1 MVGIAAGPGHGFQ
14 TSQGAFMNTLEGK
27 VIAITGGAGG
37 IGEATA
43 RMAYAQGASVVITDL
58 EAGPVEAIAKSLGE
72 RAVGL
77 AVDVSRREDNE
88 RMVATAVERFGRLDA
103 VFLNAGIEGE
113 VGPFDSR
120 TDGAWQK
127 VFAVNVDGVRFGVEA
142 ALPALRKAGGGS
154 IVVTSSIAGLRGAS
168 GLSPYVSSK
177 HAVVGMMR
185 CLAAELGPEGI
196 RVNTLNPGPVDNR
209 MMRSIEDQAN
219 PGHGEEV
226 HKMFA
231 SRIPLGR
238 YVTNDEC
245 AAMAVFLFSDAS
257 GGCNGNTYVV
267 DGGYC
272 AQ

>member
-1 MVGIAAGPGHGFQ
+1 MG
-14 TSQGAFMNTLEGK
+14 TLSGK

-58 EAGPVEAIAKSLGE
+58 EAAAVEAVAQSLGD

-77 AVDVSRREDNE
+77 AVDVSRRADNE
-88 RMVATAVERFGRLDA
+88 RMVAAALEHFGKLDCI
-103 VFLNAGIEGE
+103 FLNAGIEGD
-113 VGPFDSR
+113 VGPFATRSDA
-120 TDGAWQK
+120 AWEK
-127 VFAVNVDGVRFGVEA
+127 VFAVNVHGVRLGAEA
-142 ALPALRKAGGGS
+142 AIPALRSAGGGS
-154 IVVTSSIAGLRGAS
+154 IVITSSVAGLRGAS

-209 MMRSIEDQAN
+209 MMRSIEEQAS
-219 PGHGEEV
+219 PGHGEDV
-226 HKMFA
+226 QKMFTA
-231 SRIPLGR
+231 RIPLGH
-238 YVTNDEC
+238 YVSNEEC
-245 AAMAVFLFSDAS
+245 AAMAAFLFSDAAS
-257 GGCNGNTYVV
+257 GCNGNTYLV

>member
-1 MVGIAAGPGHGFQ
+1 M
-14 TSQGAFMNTLEGK
+14 STLKGK

-43 RMAYAQGASVVITDL
+43 RMAHAQGASVVITDR
-58 EAGPVEAIAKSLGE
+58 EAGPVEAIAESLGE
-72 RAVGL
+72 RAVGI
-77 AVDVSRREDNE
+77 AVDVTRREDNE
-88 RMVATAVERFGRLDA
+88 RMVATAVEHFGRLDA
-103 VFLNAGIEGE
+103 AFLNAGIEGE

-120 TDGAWQK
+120 SDAAWEK
-127 VFAVNVDGVRFGVEA
+127 VLAVNVHGVRFGVEA
-142 ALPALRKAGGGS
+142 SLPALRKSGGGS
-154 IVVTSSIAGLRGAS
+154 IVITSSVAGLRGAS

-209 MMRSIEDQAN
+209 MMRSIEEQAN
-219 PGHGEEV
+219 PGHAQDV
-226 HKMFA
+226 HDMFA

-257 GGCNGNTYVV
+257 GGCSGNTYLV
-267 DGGYC
+267 DGGYL

>member
-1 MVGIAAGPGHGFQ
+1 MG
-14 TSQGAFMNTLEGK
+14 TLSGK

-43 RMAYAQGASVVITDL
+43 RMAYAQGASLVITDL
-58 EAGPVEAIAKSLGE
+58 EAAAVEAVAQSLGD

-77 AVDVSRREDNE
+77 AVDVSRRADNE
-88 RMVATAVERFGRLDA
+88 RMVAAALEHFGKLDC
-103 VFLNAGIEGE
+103 VFLNAGVEGD
-113 VGPFDSR
+113 VGPFATRSDS
-120 TDGAWQK
+120 AWEK
-127 VFAVNVDGVRFGVEA
+127 VFAVNVHGVRLGAEA
-142 ALPALRKAGGGS
+142 AIPALRSAGGGS
-154 IVVTSSIAGLRGAS
+154 IVITSSVAGLRGAS

-209 MMRSIEDQAN
+209 MMRSIEEQAS
-219 PGHGEEV
+219 PGHAEDV
-226 HKMFA
+226 QKAFTA
-231 SRIPLGR
+231 RVPLGR
-238 YVTNDEC
+238 YVSNEEC
-245 AAMAVFLFSDAS
+245 AAMATFLFSDVAS
-257 GGCNGNTYVV
+257 GCNGDTFLV

>member
-1 MVGIAAGPGHGFQ
+1 M
-14 TSQGAFMNTLEGK
+14 STLNGK
-27 VIAITGGAGG
+27 VIVITGAAGG

-43 RMAYAQGASVVITDL
+43 RLAYAQGASLVITDL
-58 EAGPVEAIAKSLGE
+58 KAEPVDALVNSLGE

-77 AVDVSRREDNE
+77 AVDVSQREDNE
-88 RMVATAVERFGRLDA
+88 RMVALALERFGRLDS

-120 TDGAWQK
+120 TDAAWEK
-127 VFAVNVDGVRFGVEA
+127 VFAVNLHGVRFGVEA
-142 ALPALRKAGGGS
+142 ALPALRKTGGGS
-154 IVVTSSIAGLRGAS
+154 IVITSSVAGLRGAA
-168 GLSPYVSSK
+168 GLSPYVTSK

-209 MMRSIEDQAN
+209 MMRSIEEQAN
-219 PGHGEEV
+219 PGHGEDV
-226 HKMFA
+226 HKMFS
-231 SRIPLGR
+231 SRVPLGR

-245 AAMAVFLFSDAS
+245 AATAVFLFSDAAS
-257 GGCNGNTYVV
+257 GCNGNTYVV

>member
-1 MVGIAAGPGHGFQ
+1 M
-14 TSQGAFMNTLEGK
+14 SSLKGK
-27 VIAITGGAGG
+27 VIIITGGAGG

-43 RMAYAQGASVVITDL
+43 RMAHARGASLVITDL
-58 EAGPVEAIAKSLGE
+58 EAGPVEAIADSLGE
-72 RAVGL
+72 RAIGL
-77 AVDVSRREDNE
+77 AVDVSCREDNQK
-88 RMVATAVERFGRLDA
+88 MVSTAVKQFGRVDA
-103 VFLNAGIEGE
+103 VFLNAGIEGQ

-120 TDGAWQK
+120 SDQTWET
-127 VFAVNVDGVRFGVEA
+127 VFKVNVHGVRFGVEA
-142 ALPALRKAGGGS
+142 ALPALREAGGGS
-154 IVVTSSIAGLRGAS
+154 IVITSSIAGLRGAA

-185 CLAAELGPEGI
+185 CLAAELGPENI

-219 PGHGEEV
+219 PGHGDEV
-226 HKMFA
+226 QAMFT

-245 AAMAVFLFSDAS
+245 AAMACLLFSDDAAGLS
-257 GGCNGNTYVV
+257 GNCYVV